1 MGYFSI
7 GKTASFLIEQRD
19 SCSNPVYTGG
29 NSSSQHFPTL
39 ILSAPIL
46 NASVYNS
53 RTGSLMSTPDLQVVP
68 ASSGSTNN
76 QLVTFSLPTTGS
88 FLLYVFD
95 VNNVNISGSPFPFNY
110 IVTGTDISQMRSSLH
125 LFSPN
130 QLWAVSFFSQ

>member
-1 MGYFSI
+1 M
-7 GKTASFLIEQRD
+7 IEQRD

-29 NSSSQHFPTL
+29 NSSWQHFPTL
-39 ILSAPIL
+39 ISSAPIL

-53 RTGSLMSTPDLQVVP
+53 HTGSLVSTPDLQVVP

-95 VNNVNISGSPFPFNY
+95 ANNVNISGSPFPFNY
-110 IVTGTDISQMRSSLH
+110 AVTGTHISRMRSSLH
-125 LFSPN
+125 LFSRN
-130 QLWAVSFFSQ
+130 QFWAVIFFCQ